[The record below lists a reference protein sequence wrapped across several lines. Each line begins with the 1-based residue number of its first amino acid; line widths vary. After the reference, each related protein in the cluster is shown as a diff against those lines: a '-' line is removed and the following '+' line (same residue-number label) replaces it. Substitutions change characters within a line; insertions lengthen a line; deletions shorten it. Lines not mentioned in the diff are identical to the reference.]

1 MHTHIHIYT
10 YKHNY
15 THTHIQDVP
24 ITFTKRILRSC
35 DLNWT
40 RWGTNNVKIIMHF
53 AYIEH
58 IAIQQNI
65 DTFLSMMRAI

>member
-1 MHTHIHIYT
+1 MLRDMRTAIIYVHIVHYYPWEILNIMHTHIHIYT

-35 DLNWT
+35 DLN
-40 RWGTNNVKIIMHF
+40 
-53 AYIEH
+53 
-58 IAIQQNI
+58 
-65 DTFLSMMRAI
+65 